1 VEWEAVERVE
11 ELEKEIYEA
20 QRWLA
25 VRQDRLRTSDMMVG
39 KLTRRR
45 SYARDGI
52 YWVNVAQESLKSQ
65 CLAATKLL
73 LDASKVD

>member
-1 VEWEAVERVE
+1 
-11 ELEKEIYEA
+11 
-20 QRWLA
+20 
-25 VRQDRLRTSDMMVG
+25 LRASDMIVG

-52 YWVNVAQESLKSQ
+52 YWVNVAQESLKFQ